1 MLIFLTA
8 AAKTPKRKRARK
20 RAGLKATSTGWQVTK
35 TNEVLE
41 ELSDSFS
48 EISLD

>member
-8 AAKTPKRKRARK
+8 TVKTPKRKRAKK
-20 RAGLKATSTGWQVTK
+20 RAALKATSTGWKVTK

-48 EISLD
+48 ELSFD